1 MNKRKRVAWLK
12 HRRKEKKLKERREG
26 LKARIELAEE
36 TLEKKR
42 DGLPASLRNE
52 LEEKLAA
59 ARSAL
64 SGDAENFRKKLSEL
78 RLRTEELEQLLEGLK

>member
-12 HRRKEKKLKERREG
+12 HRKREKKLKERKKD

-36 TLEKKR
+36 ILRKKGDKLR
-42 DGLPASLRNE
+42 ASLRSE
-52 LEEKLAA
+52 IEEKLAT

-64 SGDAENFRKKLSEL
+64 SGDDKDLRKRLSEL
-78 RLRTEELEQLLEGLK
+78 RLRTQELEQLLAGLE